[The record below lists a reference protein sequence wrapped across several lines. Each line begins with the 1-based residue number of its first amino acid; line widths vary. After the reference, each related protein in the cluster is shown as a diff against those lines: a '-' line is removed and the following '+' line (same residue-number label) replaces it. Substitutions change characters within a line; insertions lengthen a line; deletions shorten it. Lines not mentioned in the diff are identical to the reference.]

1 MTLELLPLFLA
12 AFAAALLSG
21 MGVGSA
27 GLFILYLT
35 LVAGYPQPQAQAL
48 NLLFFILSAGSAMLC
63 HIRTRRIPKK
73 SVAFLILCALP
84 GAVLGSYLAKVL
96 DATLLRKLF
105 GAMLILTGMPAFFR
119 RKRAKQEQ
127 KD

>member
-1 MTLELLPLFLA
+1 MTHGLLPLLLA

-63 HIRTRRIPKK
+63 HARTRRIPKK
-73 SVAFLILCALP
+73 LVAFLILCALP
-84 GAVLGSYLAKVL
+84 GSILGNHLVSIL
-96 DATLLRKLF
+96 DAALIRRLF
-105 GAMLILTGMPAFFR
+105 GGMLIVTGLPALFLGKRTR
-119 RKRAKQEQ
+119 RESQ
-127 KD
+127 D